1 LEGLIW
7 MQAHAESA
15 IASAKSASVGA
26 TQAWMKVKQA
36 AGVARFSDTG
46 ASQGSDRGLFQREM
60 AERDESGPPRADKSM
75 R

>member
-1 LEGLIW
+1 
-7 MQAHAESA
+7 
-15 IASAKSASVGA
+15 
-26 TQAWMKVKQA
+26 MKVKPA

-46 ASQGSDRGLFQREM
+46 ASQGNDRGLFQREM

>member
-1 LEGLIW
+1 
-7 MQAHAESA
+7 
-15 IASAKSASVGA
+15 
-26 TQAWMKVKQA
+26 MKVKQA